1 MNDRVWQIFC
11 NFAQILILSA
21 YEYRKDKGQVV
32 QDLHYG
38 G

>member
-1 MNDRVWQIFC
+1 MIEFGRFFV
-11 NFAQILILSA
+11 ILHKFS

>member
-1 MNDRVWQIFC
+1 MIEFGRFFVILHKF
-11 NFAQILILSA
+11 LILSA

-32 QDLHYG
+32 QNLHSG